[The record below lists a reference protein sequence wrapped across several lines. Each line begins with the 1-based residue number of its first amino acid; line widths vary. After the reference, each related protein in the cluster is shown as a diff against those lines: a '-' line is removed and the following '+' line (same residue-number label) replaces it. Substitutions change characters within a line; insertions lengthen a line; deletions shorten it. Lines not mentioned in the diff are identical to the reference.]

1 MQSSIFSPL
10 RNGASLTANSLQLS
24 PLYVYRLS
32 PWDAS
37 TANTYRACKEFPLPP
52 GSILY
57 DTYNVG
63 VYDTDAN
70 KVKDSPSN
78 LKKEEKVSQPK
89 YERSE

>member
-1 MQSSIFSPL
+1 
-10 RNGASLTANSLQLS
+10 
-24 PLYVYRLS
+24 
-32 PWDAS
+32 
-37 TANTYRACKEFPLPP
+37 
-52 GSILY
+52 
-57 DTYNVG
+57 VG